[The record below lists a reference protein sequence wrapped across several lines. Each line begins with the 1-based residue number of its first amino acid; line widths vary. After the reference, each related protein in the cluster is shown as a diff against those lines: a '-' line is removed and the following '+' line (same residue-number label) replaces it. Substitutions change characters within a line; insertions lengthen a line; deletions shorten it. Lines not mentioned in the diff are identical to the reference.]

1 MVNNNLNLRENEK
14 IVKDLTVLK
23 LKKNF
28 GFIKND
34 EYEEELIDLTTD
46 YELTDFSETLSKIA
60 FKAVLKE
67 VENME
72 LEGEDVK
79 VLLNEKL
86 ELHCDGVVTE
96 VNADVILMS
105 KDSIEVI
112 DIKSFDYDFIN
123 SSQDIDIKLLVL
135 ATIDKFLTS
144 ITNDK
149 IRLTII
155 QPNLMTA
162 SIYETN
168 IMSLL
173 HQCEYNLI

>member
-1 MVNNNLNLRENEK
+1 MVNNDLNLRENEK
-14 IVKDLTVLK
+14 FIKDLTILK

-28 GFIKND
+28 SFINND
-34 EYEEELIDLTTD
+34 EYEEEFIDLTTD
-46 YELTDFSETLSKIA
+46 YDLAYFSEVLSKIA
-60 FKAVLKE
+60 FEAVLKQ
-67 VENME
+67 VEDME
-72 LEGEDVK
+72 LEGEVVQ

-86 ELHCDGVVTE
+86 ELHCDGAVTE

-123 SSQDIDIKLLVL
+123 SSQDIDVKLLGL

-155 QPNLMTA
+155 QPNLMTT
-162 SIYETN
+162 SIYQTD

>member
-1 MVNNNLNLRENEK
+1 MINNNLSLEENEK
-14 IVKDLTVLK
+14 CIKDLTILK

-28 GFIKND
+28 GRMTSD

-46 YELTDFSETLSKIA
+46 YELTHFAETLSKIA
-60 FKAVLKE
+60 FEEVLKQVDVMERESE
-67 VENME
+67 V
-72 LEGEDVK
+72 VQ

-86 ELHCDGVVTE
+86 ELHCDGSVTV

-105 KDSIEVI
+105 KESIEII
-112 DIKSFDYDFIN
+112 DIKSFDYDFIY
-123 SSQDIDIKLLVL
+123 STQDIEIKLLGL

-155 QPNLMTA
+155 QPNLMAT
-162 SIYETN
+162 SIYETD

-173 HQCEYNLI
+173 HQCEYNLM